1 MPAATPQRQP
11 EPPTSGRHPKPHI
24 YTLETTG
31 LLIIA
36 ALILILTLESGCG
49 GAGTARIKEIEIGTV
64 LPLTGSESTVV

>member
-36 ALILILTLESGCG
+36 ALILILTLVRYWSHIFWSV
-49 GAGTARIKEIEIGTV
+49 R
-64 LPLTGSESTVV
+64 